1 MLTLPFFMSL
11 LYDNESLIGG
21 REILKRIF
29 GGSKIIKG
37 SLAAVVAI
45 GLIFG
50 VGANSDKD
58 GAQPDNGRDDI
69 HMQETNSIQNEKH
82 GEPGELDMHFI
93 DVGQGDATLITCD
106 GEAMLVDAGDNNKG
120 TAVQLYLEKQNVDA
134 LKYIVGTHPD
144 ADHIGGLDV
153 IITKFDITSGEV
165 WMPDVDNDTRTYEDV
180 VDAITYR
187 GYSRVAPGVGDTYSL
202 GSAKITVLGPT
213 HVSSESNDSSIV
225 LSMAHGKNRFLLMA
239 DATEDEEK
247 DILDGVK
254 GLQRKSASKENSKLQ
269 ANVIKIGHHGSKYST
284 SQEFL
289 DEVNPSYAVIS
300 VGENAYGHPSADCLN
315 KLRTKGVKLFR
326 TDEQGSIIATSDGEN
341 LTWNC
346 SPTDS
351 WKAGEPKGKE

>member
-1 MLTLPFFMSL
+1 MLALPFFMSL

-50 VGANSDKD
+50 VGVNVDKN
-58 GAQPDNGRDDI
+58 GSQPDNDPDAI
-69 HMQETNSIQNEKH
+69 NVQETNSIQTERH
-82 GEPGELDMHFI
+82 DEPGELDMHFI

-120 TAVQLYLEKQNVDA
+120 TAVQLYLEKQNVDE
-134 LKYIVGTHPD
+134 LKYVVGTHPD

-202 GSAKITVLGPT
+202 GSAVITILGP
-213 HVSSESNDSSIV
+213 VFKSYEGNDNSIV
-225 LSMAHGKNRFLLMA
+225 LLVTHGKHRFILMGDTSEA
-239 DATEDEEK
+239 EEK
-247 DILDGVK
+247 DMLYSAGGVLSWK
-254 GLQRKSASKENSKLQ
+254 VSGDVAHMQ
-269 ANVIKIGHHGSKYST
+269 ADVIRIGHHGSKYST

-289 DEVNPSYAVIS
+289 DEVNPTYAVIS
-300 VGENAYGHPSADCLN
+300 VGDNSYGHPSADCLN
-315 KLRTKGVKLFR
+315 KLRTKGVRLFR

-341 LTWNC
+341 LIWNC
-346 SPTDS
+346 SPTES
-351 WKAGEPKGKE
+351 WKAGEPKGK